1 MTPWQTTEFGPIVG
15 GSWSCAAVSRITS
28 SRRLFML
35 TNLKDISGHK
45 LAATDGEIGSVKD
58 FYFDDQSWVVRY
70 LVADTGSWL
79 TGRLVLLS
87 PHAVGRFDES
97 AKVLPVGLTKKKIED
112 SPSIET
118 HKPVSRQYEVEYY
131 RHYGWPT
138 YWDGGGMWGISGFP
152 VPMPLSPEQ
161 LQADRQAHRRDDHH
175 LRSVNAVTGYAIQAT
190 DGEIGTVSSFMV
202 DDKSW
207 ALGGMVVETGKWYA
221 GKEILILT
229 DRIAH
234 ISYEQSKVF
243 VNLTQLEIKE
253 TEESATVAPGG
264 EEPVARH
271 FSR

>member
-1 MTPWQTTEFGPIVG
+1 
-15 GSWSCAAVSRITS
+15 
-28 SRRLFML
+28 ML

-58 FYFDDQSWVVRY
+58 FYFDDQRWVIRY

-87 PHAVGRFDES
+87 PHAVGRFDETT
-97 AKVLPVGLTKKKIED
+97 KTLPVALTKKKIEA

-152 VPMPLSPEQ
+152 VPVPLSPEQ
-161 LQADRQAHRRDDHH
+161 VQTDRQAHRRDDRH
-175 LRSVNAVTGYAIQAT
+175 LRSMSEVTGYAIQAT
-190 DGEIGTVSSFMV
+190 DGEIGTVRSFMV

-207 ALGGMVVETGKWYA
+207 ALGEMVVEAGKWYA
-221 GKEILILT
+221 GKEILIPT
-229 DRIAH
+229 SKIDH
-234 ISYEQSKVF
+234 ISYEESKVF
-243 VNLTQLEIKE
+243 VNLTQQEIKD
-253 TEESATVAPGG
+253 TEENATVAAGG
-264 EEPVARH
+264 DEPVARH